1 MSSQATQLNS
11 DDDYEL
17 HASPRKIKDQVHD
30 LIEANDRLCEF
41 IDTPQFQR
49 LREIKQLG
57 TSYYVWPGA
66 SHNRFE
72 HSLGVAHLARTLSTK
87 LRLKQPEL
95 GITDRDVQC
104 VEIAALCH
112 DLGHGPWSHLWD
124 SMFIP
129 AALPN
134 ETWTHED
141 GSEMM
146 LDFLIED
153 NGVIITA
160 EDTTFIKALIAG
172 QRDRCPSEKQ
182 FFFDIV
188 ANKRNGLDVDKFD
201 YFMRDSRMIGLGEKD
216 STTVNRLLDSAR
228 VIDNQIC
235 YNIKDVE
242 NVYDIFHTR
251 FNLHK
256 KIYNHKTGTAIEFMI
271 IDALLLAEPFLDIA
285 SRIHDPKR
293 FIGLTDNL
301 LHSIE
306 YSTNYRLAP
315 SQAIIRRIRKR
326 DLYKAVDYKLVSW
339 PDREQFQE
347 QVTADRIVAEAVKLY
362 PSITLKPSDV
372 IVSMSTMHWGMKDKN
387 PTSNVMFYSN
397 KRRNVC
403 EPAGEGDHSSLMP
416 AIFAEIMLRVYT
428 RRPEFFSHVQEGYN
442 AILPKIRRPSLDA
455 ASSVSSVGSMKP
467 VSRNK
472 FTQVQGGYTPK
483 KIRSAAGDD
492 SPPSK
497 RKRSALS

>member
-1 MSSQATQLNS
+1 MSSQATHLNS
-11 DDDYEL
+11 EDDDEL
-17 HASPRKIKDQVHD
+17 QASPRKIKDQVHD

-124 SMFIP
+124 TMFIP

-141 GSEMM
+141 ASEMM
-146 LDFLIED
+146 LDYLIED
-153 NGVIITA
+153 NGVIIA
-160 EDTTFIKALIAG
+160 PEDTRFIKALIAG
-172 QRDRCPSEKQ
+172 QPDRCPSEKQ

-228 VIDNQIC
+228 VIDDQIC

-256 KIYNHKTGTAIEFMI
+256 KIYNHKTGTAIEYMI
-271 IDALLLAEPFLDIA
+271 IDALLLAEPILDIA
-285 SRIHDPKR
+285 SRIHSPKR
-293 FIGLTDNL
+293 FIELTDNL

-306 YSTNYRLAP
+306 YSKDPQLAP

-339 PDREQFQE
+339 PDREEFQE
-347 QVTADRIVAEAVKLY
+347 QVTAERIVAEA
-362 PSITLKPSDV
+362 PADV
-372 IVSMSTMHWGMKDKN
+372 IVSMAIMHWGMKDKN

-397 KRRNVC
+397 KRKNVC
-403 EPAGEGDHSSLMP
+403 QPAGEGDHSSLMP

-428 RRPEFFSHVQEGYN
+428 KRPEFFSHVQEGYN
-442 AILPKIRRPSLDA
+442 AILPKIRRPSFDIG
-455 ASSVSSVGSMKP
+455 SSMSSIGSVKP

-472 FTQVQGGYTPK
+472 FTQVQDGYTPRK
-483 KIRSAAGDD
+483 KRSAAGDD